1 MYLNETLN
9 FSHQI
14 KEEMFKAMKGIGIIE
29 KRNSKLPQDS
39 FVTIQKAYV
48 RLHLEFGYIIYDQPN
63 DESFI
68 QKNRRK

>member
-29 KRNSKLPQDS
+29 KRSSKLPQDS
-39 FVTIQKAYV
+39 FVTI
-48 RLHLEFGYIIYDQPN
+48 
-63 DESFI
+63 
-68 QKNRRK
+68 